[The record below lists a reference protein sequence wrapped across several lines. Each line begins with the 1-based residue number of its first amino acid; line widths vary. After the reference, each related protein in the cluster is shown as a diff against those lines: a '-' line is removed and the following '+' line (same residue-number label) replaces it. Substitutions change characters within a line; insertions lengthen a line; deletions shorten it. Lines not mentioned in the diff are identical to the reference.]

1 MALVRRLVQ
10 HALVGVGFTALTASA
25 AVAGFGGAGAQA
37 TSIAVPAAV
46 VTTSVP
52 TARPT
57 ASTDAERAARQAEQT
72 RSASRAQLTSA
83 RAQAIKRSAALTQQ
97 SRAITREQARI
108 EAAEQAK
115 TEAAEQAR
123 AEAREAREARE
134 ERAAEA
140 SAERERAADERARA
154 RADASAAARAEATRA
169 AEAEAEAQA
178 QAAAAAAA
186 ARRVA
191 DQQGYEPGTTDP
203 REMARQILQNKFGYG
218 PDQFSCFNDIIIR
231 ESNWDIDA
239 TNPSSGAYG
248 IPQALPGTKMASV
261 ADDWRTNPATQIV
274 WAVGYMDDRYG
285 SPCQA
290 WGFWSANNWY

>member
-1 MALVRRLVQ
+1 MALVRRLVH
-10 HALVGVGFTALTASA
+10 HALVGIGFAALTAGA
-25 AVAGFGGAGAQA
+25 AAAGLGGPVAQE
-37 TSIAVPAAV
+37 TTIAVPAAV

-52 TARPT
+52 SASPT

-83 RAQAIKRSAALTQQ
+83 RDQATKRSAALAQQ
-97 SRAITREQARI
+97 SRAITREQAKI

-115 TEAAEQAR
+115 
-123 AEAREAREARE
+123 AEARK
-134 ERAAEA
+134 ERAAKA
-140 SAERERAADERARA
+140 TAERERAADDRAQARA
-154 RADASAAARAEATRA
+154 EARAEATRV

-178 QAAAAAAA
+178 QAAAAAAS

-191 DQQGYEPGTTDP
+191 AEQGYEPGTTDP

-218 PDQFSCFNDIIIR
+218 PDQFTCFNDIIIR

-248 IPQALPGTKMASV
+248 IPQALPGSKMAAV

-290 WGFWSANNWY
+290 WNFKRVHDWY